1 MIRLVTFPQAFGLR
15 NVSPF
20 CLKVEMALVHL
31 KQDFDIFEETDPR
44 KAPKGKLPYLLI
56 DGDKMPDSELILE
69 YLDNKTDGGLFGGL
83 SALEMAQ
90 GTAFT
95 RLADDHLYWM
105 VVASRWLDEDWFPNI
120 REGFFS
126 YLPAPVSYLVSKL
139 ARRQVRQTY
148 DLHGLGRHSME
159 EQEHFA
165 RRDLKAIADVVA
177 EQHYIVGSRLTAY
190 DFSVASLLAGAMDNK
205 PATWVTGLIDE
216 FPALREYAERVQQ
229 EVGVYCRTQ

>member
-1 MIRLVTFPQAFGLR
+1 VIKLHTFPQAFGLR

-31 KQDFDIFEETDPR
+31 KQEFDIIEESDPR

-56 DGDKMPDSELILE
+56 DGAKMPDSELILE
-69 YLDNKTDGGLFGGL
+69 YLDKKTNGGLYGGL
-83 SALEMAQ
+83 NSLEMAQ

-95 RLADDHLYWM
+95 RLAEDHLYWM

-126 YLPAPVSYLVSKL
+126 YLPTPMKYLVGMI

-148 DLHGLGRHSME
+148 NLHGLGRHTLQ
-159 EQEHFA
+159 EQKHFA
-165 RRDLKAIADVVA
+165 QRDLQAIADVVS
-177 EQHYIVGSRLTAY
+177 EQHYIVGGRLTAF
-190 DFSVASLLAGAMDNK
+190 DFSVASLLAGAIDNK
-205 PATWVTGLIDE
+205 PATWVTELAENI
-216 FPALREYAERVQQ
+216 PALREYAERIQQ
-229 EVGVYCRTQ
+229 EVGVYCRAS